1 MLIVFHRILV
11 TTAILFC
18 GVMVWF
24 EVARWRK
31 DGEGV
36 ALAVAAACLA
46 AAGGLTWYLTNLKR
60 FVKIEH
66 SH

>member
-1 MLIVFHRILV
+1 
-11 TTAILFC
+11 
-18 GVMVWF
+18 MVWF
-24 EVARWRK
+24 EVGRWRR

-60 FVKIEH
+60 FVKIER
-66 SH
+66 